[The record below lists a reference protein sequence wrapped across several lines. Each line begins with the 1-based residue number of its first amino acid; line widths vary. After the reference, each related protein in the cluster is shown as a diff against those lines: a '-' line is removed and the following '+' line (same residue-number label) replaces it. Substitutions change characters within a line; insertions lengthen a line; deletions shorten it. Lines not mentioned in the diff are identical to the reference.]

1 MTKTINK
8 RVWVTVVVLLSGCAM
23 RSGLD
28 APEQSMPAQ
37 WLNQQQ
43 ASEAMVHHPQWWQQ
57 FNSAELDRLVD
68 QALLANTD
76 LLAATAR
83 VEQADAQLSQA
94 GSALFPNL
102 GLGAGGSRSGVF
114 GERGGSESY
123 NASVSAS
130 YELDLWGQLRN
141 SRDVARASLLASQFS
156 RDTVQLTVIASV
168 VNTYLQVLYL
178 QDNLALSEENLALA
192 QQVLDVVQAKVE
204 NGAVSP
210 QDLAQQKTVVA
221 NVKAQLPSLRHQLRQ
236 SRYAL
241 AVLVGEMPQA
251 FQVAGGTLSNLQLPE
266 IQAGLPD
273 QVLAQR
279 PDIAQAQASL
289 MAADYSVA
297 AARADYWP
305 SITLTGSGGYAS
317 SALSSLFNGDA
328 VYSLGVSLAQT
339 LFDGGARN
347 ARINQSKAAWQ
358 EQVASYTGTLLVALQ
373 EVEQSLSNVQGLA
386 EQQQYREEAYQQAEE
401 AYRVAQVRYQEGETE
416 LTDVLSAQ
424 SSFNSARQ
432 NSLDLIYNQYQSR
445 ITLYRVLGEG
455 GERDGGSKAPAE
467 S

>member
-1 MTKTINK
+1 M
-8 RVWVTVVVLLSGCAM
+8 
-23 RSGLD
+23 
-28 APEQSMPAQ
+28 
-37 WLNQQQ
+37 
-43 ASEAMVHHPQWWQQ
+43 
-57 FNSAELDRLVD
+57 
-68 QALLANTD
+68 
-76 LLAATAR
+76 
-83 VEQADAQLSQA
+83 
-94 GSALFPNL
+94 
-102 GLGAGGSRSGVF
+102 GAGGSRSGVF
-114 GERGGSESY
+114 GESGSSESY
-123 NASVSAS
+123 SASVSAS

-210 QDLAQQKTVVA
+210 QD
-221 NVKAQLPSLRHQLRQ
+221 VKAQLPSLRHQLRQ

-251 FQVAGGTLSNLQLPE
+251 FQVGGGTLSNLQLPE

-328 VYSLGVSLAQT
+328 VYSLGVSLQT

-347 ARINQSKAAWQ
+347 ARIDQSKAAWQ

-455 GERDGGSKAPAE
+455 GEGGEASAE

>member
-1 MTKTINK
+1 MIKKMIC
-8 RVWVTVVVLLSGCAM
+8 VMCVAVLSGCAM
-23 RSGLD
+23 TSGLD
-28 APEQSMPAQ
+28 APEQAMPEQ

-43 ASEAMVHHPQWWQQ
+43 ASEAMINHPQWWQQ
-57 FNSAELDRLVD
+57 FNSQELNQLVD
-68 QALLANTD
+68 QALAANTD
-76 LLAATAR
+76 LLAAAAR
-83 VEQADAQLSQA
+83 VEQADAQLTQA
-94 GSALFPNL
+94 GSALFPTL
-102 GLGAGGSRSGVF
+102 GLRAGGSRSGVF
-114 GERGGSESY
+114 GESGSTDNYS
-123 NASVSAS
+123 ASLNAS
-130 YELDLWGQLRN
+130 YELDLWGQIRN
-141 SRDVARASLLASQFS
+141 SRDAARASLLASQFS

-178 QDNLALSEENLALA
+178 QDNLALSEENLKLA
-192 QQVLDVVQAKVE
+192 QQVLDVVESKVE

-221 NVKAQLPSLRHQLRQ
+221 NAKAQLPSLRHQLRQ

-241 AVLVGEMPQA
+241 AVLVGEMPQV
-251 FQVAGGTLSNLQLPE
+251 FQVGGGTLDGLQLPE

-279 PDIAQAQASL
+279 PDIAQAQAQL

-339 LFDGGARN
+339 LFDGGARG
-347 ARINQSKAAWQ
+347 ARIDQSKAARE

-373 EVEQSLSNVQGLA
+373 EVEQSLSNVQALA
-386 EQQQYREEAYQQAEE
+386 DQQQYREEAYTQAEE

-424 SSFNSARQ
+424 SSFNNARQ
-432 NSLDLIYNQYQSR
+432 NSLELIYNQYQSR
-445 ITLYRVLGEG
+445 VTLYRVLGASE
-455 GERDGGSKAPAE
+455 
-467 S
+467 